1 MVRGPGS
8 GMNVL
13 LIAID
18 TLRSD
23 ALSCYG
29 NPRPTSPNL
38 DLLAA
43 GGTLFENFYS
53 VGNCTHPGFT
63 AMLSGMYPESTGV
76 VSHWT
81 RVEPPGDVT
90 MMAGIFREAGYETAA
105 IDNLYDGWRPRHPL
119 YPWFRRGYSHYS
131 YPPGEGHYR
140 QGSEVSR
147 MGRRWIREEAREPF
161 FLFMHYWDPHAP
173 YNKAPPEFY
182 RFYDGQDPCD
192 PRLDQMP
199 PSIRESQRKIFGLPL
214 TDPAYVVAAYH
225 AETAYVDSCIGEVLG
240 QLESSGL
247 EDDTI
252 VAITSDHGDIMPRPR
267 LALGR
272 PWEFCHIGLNEDCL
286 RLPLIIRGPG
296 VESGNKVASR
306 FQLVDL
312 LPSLLEASG
321 VSIPDGLDG
330 RSFAGSLRGRPIDGR
345 AELFFSENTY
355 QKQRA
360 VLSWPWKYMRMEKNY
375 LSMPPRGLY
384 NLETDPGE
392 VENLADVEAGVLA
405 SMDAILDDY
414 VASKSR
420 DGVDPLR
427 AQDITAELN

>member
-1 MVRGPGS
+1 MVMGPGS

-38 DLLAA
+38 DRLAA

-81 RVEPPGDVT
+81 GVDPPEDLP
-90 MMAGIFREAGYETAA
+90 MMAEIFRKAGYETAA
-105 IDNLYDGWRPRHPL
+105 IDNLYDGWRPRYPL
-119 YPWFRRGYSHYS
+119 YPWFRRGYSHYG

-147 MGRRWIREEAREPF
+147 MGCRWILEEAREPF

-173 YNKAPPEFY
+173 YNKAPAEFY
-182 RFYDGQDPCD
+182 RFYDGPDPCD
-192 PRLDQMP
+192 PRLDRMP
-199 PSIRESQRKIFGLPL
+199 PRIREFQRRTFGMPV
-214 TDPAYVVAAYH
+214 TDPEYVVAAYH
-225 AETAYVDSCIGEVLG
+225 AETAYVDSCIGGVLG
-240 QLESSGL
+240 QLESTGL
-247 EDDTI
+247 ADQTI
-252 VAITSDHGDIMPRPR
+252 VAVTSDHGDIMPNPR
-267 LALGR
+267 MALGR

-286 RLPLIIRGPG
+286 RLPLILRGPG
-296 VESGNKVASR
+296 IEAGGRIGSR
-306 FQLVDL
+306 YQLVDL
-312 LPSLLEASG
+312 LPSLLEAAG
-321 VSIPDGLDG
+321 VGIPGGLDG
-330 RSFAGSLRGRPIDGR
+330 TSFAGALRGNINDGR
-345 AELFFSENTY
+345 TELFFSENTY

-360 VLSWPWKYMRMEKNY
+360 VLMWPWKYMRMEAEY

-384 NLETDPGE
+384 NLEMDPGE
-392 VENLADVEAGVLA
+392 VENLADLEGDVLA
-405 SMDAILDDY
+405 SMDATLDDY
-414 VASKSR
+414 VSGTSR
-420 DGVDPLR
+420 DGVDPIG
-427 AQDITAELN
+427 AQDITARA